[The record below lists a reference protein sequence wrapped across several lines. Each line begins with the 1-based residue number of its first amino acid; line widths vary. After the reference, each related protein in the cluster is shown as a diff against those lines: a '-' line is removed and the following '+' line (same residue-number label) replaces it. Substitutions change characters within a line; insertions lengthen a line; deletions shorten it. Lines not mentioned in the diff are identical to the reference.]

1 MANVANDG
9 IMAEVNRMLEEMFLL
24 ETGCRR
30 RERQCRR
37 RDGGFE
43 IGIVSPS
50 LCRRSQFFEIVI
62 NGVDVVNIGAC
73 ERRWF
78 RNRNS
83 LACMVSC
90 PWVTQ
95 RLAAGDRLS
104 VRVFLRRINGT
115 LTPAEENEMVS
126 RIVREPLTLVNNHT
140 RFLCE

>member
-24 ETGCRR
+24 ETG
-30 RERQCRR
+30 
-37 RDGGFE
+37 
-43 IGIVSPS
+43 VSI
-50 LCRRSQFFEIVI
+50 LFLIL
-62 NGVDVVNIGAC
+62 
-73 ERRWF
+73 W
-78 RNRNS
+78 
-83 LACMVSC
+83 VSC

-115 LTPAEENEMVS
+115 LTPAEENEMVRLFIFSLKQYGRCMVS